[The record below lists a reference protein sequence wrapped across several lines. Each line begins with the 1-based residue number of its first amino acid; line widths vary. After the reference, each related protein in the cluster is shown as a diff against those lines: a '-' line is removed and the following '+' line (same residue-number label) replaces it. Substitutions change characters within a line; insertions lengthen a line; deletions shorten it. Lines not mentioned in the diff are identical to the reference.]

1 MKRILKTN
9 KSTKSIKKITI
20 YLLVSLF
27 LVTACNKD
35 DDRPDHPNPWG
46 LPNATQSGAGTFGC
60 LINGE
65 PWIAEIGLG
74 IISASLRPFD
84 MTYDETDTGI
94 FYNNHWS
101 MVVKKILKDSI
112 HDIHDGFVIRAWFSE
127 EEILI
132 NHVDH
137 RLYFSLI
144 FGDDQGINAFYELD
158 TLSPYTFEI
167 TKLDTA
173 NNICAGI
180 FDFYAISDDSD
191 EVLHFEEGRFD
202 KKYAPK

>member
-1 MKRILKTN
+1 MKRIYLSYKKSRNLKAI
-9 KSTKSIKKITI
+9 SIAA
-20 YLLVSLF
+20 YFLFSLCLLCSS
-27 LVTACNKD
+27 CGKD
-35 DDRPDHPNPWG
+35 DDGPDNPHG
-46 LPNATQSGAGTFGC
+46 LPNATQNGANTFGC

-74 IISASLRPFD
+74 VLSPSLRPFD

-101 MVVKKILKDSI
+101 IVARRKFKDSI
-112 HDIHDGFVIRAWFSE
+112 SDSFNIRAWFSE
-127 EEILI
+127 EDILI

-137 RLYFSLI
+137 RLYFSLK
-144 FGDDQGINAFYELD
+144 FGDDQAINAFYELD
-158 TLSPYTFEI
+158 TLRPYMFEI

-173 NNICAGI
+173 NNICAGV
-180 FDFYAISDDSD
+180 FDFYAVSDDDD

-202 KKYAPK
+202 KKYIPD